1 MQPVLKA
8 ELMKTHL
15 SYLIISLVIICL
27 FYGCAKVTD
36 PAEQKPVLFITL
48 RDDSAKAVSGATV
61 RLYKTNIDSSL
72 VKISD
77 STGVVIFNDLDIAR
91 YNWIAEKGCLT
102 NRISQTTLNRDMI
115 PDVILYGY
123 SVMAKTGALKIINN
137 GAEDYKIKDSLIT
150 ITLKKDSTYF
160 AFRRVYAYK
169 INSEKISTPGTGKD
183 TIINIQ
189 CADTT
194 ILRLPY

>member
-1 MQPVLKA
+1 
-8 ELMKTHL
+8 MKTHL
-15 SYLIISLVIICL
+15 SYLIIFLINICL
-27 FYGCAKVTD
+27 FCGCAKVTD

-115 PDVILYGY
+115 PDVIMYGY

-137 GAEDYKIKDSLIT
+137 GSEDYKIKDSLIT

-160 AFRRVYAYK
+160 AYRRVHAYK

-189 CADTT
+189 CGDTT